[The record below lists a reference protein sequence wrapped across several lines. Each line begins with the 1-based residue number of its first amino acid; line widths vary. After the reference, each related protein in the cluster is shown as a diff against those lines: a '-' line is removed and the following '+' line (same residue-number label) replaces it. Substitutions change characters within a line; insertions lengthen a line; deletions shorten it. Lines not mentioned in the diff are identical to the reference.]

1 MCHAIIFQAACEVR
15 AGSCHRLHTEVP
27 SISTT
32 ISLTIVCHYL
42 LISRLTHA
50 QRLHKPVTNNRG
62 VTFISM
68 ELSQLDVCC
77 YA

>member
-1 MCHAIIFQAACEVR
+1 MCHAIIFQTACEVR
-15 AGSCHRLHTEVP
+15 AGSCPRLHTEVP

-32 ISLTIVCHYL
+32 ISLTIACRHYL

-50 QRLHKPVTNNRG
+50 RRLYKPVTNKRG
-62 VTFISM
+62 VTVISM
-68 ELSQLDVCC
+68 ELDVRC